1 MSIAGLLADA
11 DSNYSNRNVEV
22 LAVDTNERA
31 LDRLSARSAL
41 LDLPPG
47 MLRTCCADLAD
58 RELIRSAIEDSGDHQ
73 HHRAVVVSLHACG
86 AASDMAMELAY
97 ACNDAPFVLCP
108 CCTAKSL
115 TARVQD
121 GKTDQNASFQR
132 SGATSD
138 ITYPRSS
145 WLRSKLSER
154 RLEKKYEVLAR
165 VADVGLG
172 PQTPS
177 EQRAHQ
183 RRAKR
188 VVELDRLMSAA
199 ERRGDGQRYY
209 VRLARIHD
217 ARVYGKGEVLIGS
230 PEGGAVAS
238 ALAMI

>member
-1 MSIAGLLADA
+1 
-11 DSNYSNRNVEV
+11 
-22 LAVDTNERA
+22 
-31 LDRLSARSAL
+31 
-41 LDLPPG
+41 
-47 MLRTCCADLAD
+47 
-58 RELIRSAIEDSGDHQ
+58 
-73 HHRAVVVSLHACG
+73 
-86 AASDMAMELAY
+86 MELAY

-121 GKTDQNASFQR
+121 DSTDPNASFQR

-138 ITYPRSS
+138 LTYPRSS

-154 RLEKKYEVLAR
+154 RLEKEYEVLAK

-188 VVELDRLMSAA
+188 IVELDRLMSAA
-199 ERRGDGQRYY
+199 EGRGGDGKKYY

-217 ARVYGKGEVLIGS
+217 ARFYGKGEVLLGA
-230 PEGGAVAS
+230 PEGGVVAD